1 MIPLRTQAFLA
12 CRMLSHRSLVMHPPV
27 RTATR
32 LIYASLHASCIVERC
47 HRRRRR
53 MCSVAIVNSHEP
65 PAPGHQLPVNDW
77 PPACSMR
84 NDMGKTS
91 YRTLQNQTESS
102 RLQKYVCNWLTDA
115 KQIRV
120 GLSLPELSI
129 RTLLVS
135 RVQKYTPIEQGAVN
149 ISNHTVKEVNHQLQS
164 VC

>member
-1 MIPLRTQAFLA
+1 MYKIVYNGMFEYIVIKICPKYDTATNMGIFGLPHAFPPLAGHA
-12 CRMLSHRSLVMHPPV
+12 SPV

-77 PPACSMR
+77 PPAYSMR

-91 YRTLQNQTESS
+91 YRTVQNQTKPNRVGFRSMHMQ
-102 RLQKYVCNWLTDA
+102 LANGCICNVVKDGRSKEENLVKDWLTF
-115 KQIRV
+115 QC
-120 GLSLPELSI
+120 
-129 RTLLVS
+129 
-135 RVQKYTPIEQGAVN
+135 
-149 ISNHTVKEVNHQLQS
+149 ISKI
-164 VC
+164 